1 MLRRQRQIQIHLQ
14 QIVDGGLFALG
25 LWLAHL
31 LRDRATEFFPQLAQ
45 ISDFSQ
51 YLWLFLLIIPATP
64 LLLKAQGFYNRPL
77 IYLRW
82 ETFWTLVEVAS
93 VLVLGVVT
101 MLFITKDEMARSV
114 VMLFAPIGVTMIYVK
129 EELILRWLVSE
140 AGQAQLKRRVILIG
154 GPEETSKI
162 ENDFE
167 EKMPGAVKVLEKLE
181 PADATSEKLVQL
193 LHDHSA
199 NGVILKTSHA
209 MFGEVERIIEIC
221 ELEGVEVWLLADFFQ
236 TQISQ
241 TTMDDFL
248 GRPTLVFRSAPE
260 ASWQGLGKQILDVV
274 GALNALL
281 FLAVPMLFVALL
293 IRLTSKG
300 PVLFRQRRSGL
311 NGQPFTMLKFR
322 TMVTDAEQQKAE
334 LAAFNEME
342 GPTFKLTEDP
352 RITPLGRILRKF
364 SIDELPQLWNVVMGE
379 MSLVGPRPLPVDEVK
394 RINDRAHRRRLSV
407 KPGLTCLWQISGR
420 NRISTFGEW
429 VRLDL
434 EYIDNWS
441 LWLDLK
447 ILFKTIPVVILGTGA
462 K

>member
-1 MLRRQRQIQIHLQ
+1 MLRRQRQIKIHLQ

-31 LRDRATEFFPQLAQ
+31 MRLHAVKFFPGLSE
-45 ISDFSQ
+45 IHDFSR
-51 YLWLFLLIIPATP
+51 YVWMFLLIVPATP

-77 IYLRW
+77 VYSRR
-82 ETFWTLVEVAS
+82 ETFWALLKVAVLLVV
-93 VLVLGVVT
+93 GVISA
-101 MLFITKDEMARSV
+101 LFITKDELARSV
-114 VMLFAPIGVTMIYVK
+114 VILFGPVGLMMVYIK
-129 EELILRWLVSE
+129 EELILRWLASE
-140 AGQAQLKRRVILIG
+140 AGQAQSNRRVVLIG
-154 GPEETSKI
+154 GPAETGKI
-162 ENDFE
+162 EDDFR
-167 EKMPGAVKVLEKLE
+167 EKMRGAVSVLEKLE
-181 PADATSEKLVQL
+181 PAEATSERLVAL

-199 NGVILKTSHA
+199 NGVILDTSHA

-260 ASWQGLGKQILDVV
+260 ASWQGVGKQVLDVV
-274 GALNALL
+274 GAVNALL
-281 FLAVPMLFVALL
+281 ILALPMLLVATL

-352 RITPLGRILRKF
+352 RITRLGKVLRKF
-364 SIDELPQLWNVVMGE
+364 SIDELPQLWNVLSGD

-394 RINDRAHRRRLSV
+394 QINDRAHRRRLSV

-420 NRISTFGEW
+420 NQISTFGEW

-447 ILFKTIPVVILGTGA
+447 ILLKTIPVVILGTGA